1 MVAPVKPPR
10 PPDQVLRRVLAV
22 SRLNGWSV
30 ALFAG
35 VCALGAL
42 PFGDLVS
49 FAVGALV
56 TVGGIMEIRGNHQL
70 RRRDPDGM
78 RLLVRSQLF
87 VLGVIWVYAV
97 PRLLS
102 FDAAYLQDQVIPG
115 LRDNLAAAG
124 MNLDEV
130 LQEVGLDQKQIVPMV
145 HLAFVVLYSTVMLAT
160 LIYQGGLALFYRHRT
175 AAVEAALRAPPPVAA
190 AAPAAPEFPAADQ
203 RYYDQVAAE
212 LARQDLQPGLW
223 ARALAEAGANDA
235 RAQAFYIRL
244 RVAQLRQEQG
254 ARPS

>member
-1 MVAPVKPPR
+1 MVPPVKPPR

-35 VCALGAL
+35 LCALGAL

-56 TVGGIMEIRGNHQL
+56 AVGGVMEIRGNHQL

-102 FDAAYLQDQVIPG
+102 FDATYVQDQVIPN
-115 LRDNLAAAG
+115 LRDNLAAVG
-124 MNLDEV
+124 MSMDEF
-130 LQEVGLDQKQIVPMV
+130 LQEVGLDEKQIVPLV
-145 HLAFVVLYSTVMLAT
+145 HRVFLALYGSVMLAT
-160 LIYQGGLALFYRHRT
+160 LVYQGGLALFYRHRA
-175 AAVEAALRAPPPVAA
+175 AAVEAALRAPPPVAV
-190 AAPAAPEFPAADQ
+190 APAAPEFSAADQ
-203 RYYDQVAAE
+203 HYYDQVAAE

-244 RVAQLRQEQG
+244 RVAQLRQDENV
-254 ARPS
+254 RPS